1 MSRQF
6 SSFRSLQL
14 FDRGLDFRS
23 AGVPSIDFS
32 WVSWMAFGA
41 KNFRGEMTI
50 LYLSVRAL
58 AIGDE

>member
-41 KNFRGEMTI
+41 KLFRGEMTI